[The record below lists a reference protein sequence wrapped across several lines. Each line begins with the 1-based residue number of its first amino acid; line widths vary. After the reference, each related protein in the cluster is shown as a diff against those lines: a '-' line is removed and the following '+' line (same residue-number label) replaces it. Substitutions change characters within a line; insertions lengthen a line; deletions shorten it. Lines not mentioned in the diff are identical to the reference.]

1 MTIKKKLYIAT
12 ILTAIGFAVIGGFSL
27 IGMRFVQENLS
38 VLTEHSTP
46 FQLKTIEL
54 QKALQEHT
62 SNLLKVVSSDNMKDF
77 SISKGDAEKSINEVK
92 KAVEDLSK
100 LKGEDIKGR
109 VAELIDI
116 STKIFKT
123 IEERIRAED
132 AMKVV
137 DKQMSSKLQDVIK
150 KLRNLDASMK
160 KTQKFSAEQISS
172 SRENVGKIYQ
182 KLKNVQ
188 AVSDAI
194 KDIKLSITSLQAAEN
209 KNAVII
215 ARNQYITATRK
226 VTHSDMVK
234 TEGTTPTVKSLLA
247 DMQELDKM
255 VTGSNGLVDVKN
267 ALLSKPDDE
276 MRKKFDQSVKYVM
289 QSIAQLS
296 ALMTSEVESATDRFN
311 AVNKGFDESITGS
324 TTAGSIL
331 ALGNDLISNGLAVEG
346 LIGRLFSLRTVSELN
361 EVNTE
366 IKKKFETIE
375 TVQKKIIES
384 LSSAKKTEDLGLVK
398 AVAASFTEVKG
409 LLFSK
414 NGVVGQLRLVLTVNE
429 ESMALNAR
437 LKELVAQQR
446 QEGEK
451 GVIVARGEQEKAL
464 GKVNRMTH
472 FSTACIGAIS
482 AGAIVVG
489 LIFGTWIYRSIA
501 RPLNELVVV
510 SDKVAHGE
518 LTGETGKISKDEV
531 GVVQTHI
538 SEMVSNLRDIVGKIK
553 TATGSLASSSEE
565 LSATSATLDKGSQDQ
580 SMQTEQ
586 SATAMTEMSQ
596 TTLDVAKNASDTA
609 EAAQKMK
616 KIAIQGKEA
625 MNITAQELTKFA
637 DTVKESAEKI
647 ESLGQ
652 KSAEINNIIT
662 LIKEI
667 ADQTN
672 LLALNAAIEAARAG
686 EQGRGFAVVAD
697 NVRQLAER
705 TTGATDDIANTVRT
719 MQTEISESVNF
730 MKEERESV
738 GKVLEQV
745 NSTSKSIDEIAGYV
759 EQVADM
765 VQRIAAATEEQSSAS
780 EEVSH
785 NMENIAVITR
795 QLSNSVA
802 EIKRASE
809 DLSRLAVELN
819 SMAGWFKV

>member
-1 MTIKKKLYIAT
+1 MQIKKKLYIAT
-12 ILTAIGFAVIGGFSL
+12 LLTAIGFAVIGGFSL
-27 IGMRFVQENLS
+27 ISMRFIQRNLD
-38 VLTEHSTP
+38 VLTEQSTP

-62 SNLLKVVSSDNMKDF
+62 ANLLKVASSGNMKDF
-77 SISKGDAEKSINEVK
+77 SSSKEDAKKSIDAVK

-100 LKGEDIKGR
+100 LKGQDIKGR

-116 STKIFKT
+116 SDKIFKKT
-123 IEERIRAED
+123 EERIRAED
-132 AMKVV
+132 AAKVV
-137 DKQMSSKLQDVIK
+137 DKQMSAKLQDIIK

-160 KTQKFSAEQISS
+160 KLQKVSTEQISTS
-172 SRENVGKIYQ
+172 HDHVGKIYQ

-194 KDIKLSITSLQAAEN
+194 KDIKLSITTLQAAEN
-209 KNAVII
+209 KGEVII
-215 ARNQYITATRK
+215 ARNQYIAATRK

-234 TEGTTPTVKSLLA
+234 LEGTTTTVKSLLA

-255 VTGSNGLVDVKN
+255 VIGPNGLVDIKN
-267 ALLSKPDDE
+267 TLLARPDDE
-276 MRKKFDQSVKYVM
+276 MQKKFNRSVKYAM

-296 ALMTSEVESATDRFN
+296 ALMTSEVESTTERFN
-311 AVNKGFDESITGS
+311 SVNKGLDESITGS
-324 TTAGSIL
+324 ITAGSIL

-361 EVNTE
+361 EANTE
-366 IKKKFETIE
+366 IKKKFEIIE
-375 TVQKKIIES
+375 TLQKKIIES
-384 LSSAKKTEDLGLVK
+384 LSSAKKTEDLGLLK
-398 AVAASFTEVKG
+398 AIAVSFNDVKG

-414 NGVVGQLRLVLTVNE
+414 NGAVEQLHLVLTVNE
-429 ESMALNAR
+429 ESLALNAK
-437 LKELVAQQR
+437 LKELVAHQR
-446 QEGEK
+446 EEGEK
-451 GVIVARGEQEKAL
+451 GVKIARGEQEKAL

-482 AGAIVVG
+482 AGTIVVG
-489 LIFGTWIYRSIA
+489 LIFGIWIYRSIA

-510 SDKVAHGE
+510 SDKVVHGE
-518 LTGETGKISKDEV
+518 LTGEIGKISKDEV

-565 LSATSATLDKGSQDQ
+565 LSATATTLERGSHE
-580 SMQTEQ
+580 QTSQIEQ
-586 SATAMTEMSQ
+586 SATAITEMSQ
-596 TTLDVAKNASDTA
+596 TTMDVAKNASQTADT
-609 EAAQKMK
+609 AQKMK
-616 KIAIQGKEA
+616 EIALKGKEA
-625 MNITAQELTKFA
+625 MHITVQELQKFA
-637 DTVKESAEKI
+637 DTVRDSAKKV

-652 KSAEINNIIT
+652 RSREINNVIT

-697 NVRQLAER
+697 SVRQLAER
-705 TTGATDDIANTVRT
+705 TVAATGEIANTVKT
-719 MQTEISESVNF
+719 MQTEVTDSVNF
-730 MKEERESV
+730 MTEERESI

-745 NSTSKSIDEIAGYV
+745 NRTLVSIDEIVSYV

-765 VQRIAAATEEQSSAS
+765 VQRIAVATEEQSSAS

-785 NMENIAVITR
+785 NMENISMITKE
-795 QLSNSVA
+795 LGNSIS

-809 DLSRLAVELN
+809 DLSKLASELN
-819 SMAGWFKV
+819 SVAGWFKV